1 MSEDYDVVSG
11 GAGGVPKAVEKERW
25 RISAVSISPKFPR
38 RAAAVESRRRVAR
51 CVAKSMTTIWGKDSV
66 KSHHMCH

>member
-38 RAAAVESRRRVAR
+38 RAA
-51 CVAKSMTTIWGKDSV
+51 G
-66 KSHHMCH
+66 